1 MLAYFCRY
9 YVLYKL
15 PQLTFLDSRAV
26 SAAERKEAKRVGE
39 FMRVVKPSED
49 MVRLLCVCVCEC
61 ECMLC
66 VYQSLYSSLDYPK
79 PLASSECSDK

>member
-1 MLAYFCRY
+1 MGRRERDRGREGERCILIYKLLLLLLICSFSRY

-39 FMRVVKPSED
+39 FMRVVKPSKD
-49 MVRLLCVCVCEC
+49 VVSLHACAYQPLCV
-61 ECMLC
+61 
-66 VYQSLYSSLDYPK
+66 
-79 PLASSECSDK
+79 